1 MGKKKRAFIYVAV
14 WMLVIFLFSAQV
26 SEDSSEQSGC
36 VVAFLLSVVRLLFG
50 ESAAKTLAGSGIEF
64 VVRKLAHF
72 SEYAVLAV
80 LMHRALRLNGCPA
93 PYPLSLLFSALYAC
107 TDEFH
112 QSFVP
117 GRSMELRDVL
127 IDTSGAA
134 FGLLLVFCT
143 LSIRARSR
151 GRAQAA

>member
-1 MGKKKRAFIYVAV
+1 MGKKKRAFLYVAL
-14 WMLVIFLFSAQV
+14 WMLVIFFFSAQV
-26 SEDSSEQSGC
+26 SDESSEQSGRI
-36 VVAFLLSVVRLLFG
+36 VAFVLYVVRLVFG
-50 ESAAKTLAGSGIEF
+50 EPAAQALAGSGIEL

-80 LMHRALRLNGCPA
+80 LMNRALRLNGFPA
-93 PYPLSLLFSALYAC
+93 DYLLSLLFSALYAC

-127 IDTSGAA
+127 IDTAGAA
-134 FGLLLVFCT
+134 FGLLIVFCCRMICKRT
-143 LSIRARSR
+143 A
-151 GRAQAA
+151 GKAQKE